1 MKSLLRR
8 ATERLGIHRRTRR
21 ILVDSRTPVNAEM
34 VLPIVRAMSADA
46 RVTFAFTAS
55 EERGRLR
62 EIHAAL
68 PDGSRIID
76 PRWAVLRKWDIY
88 LTSDFMWV
96 PLPRGTARVQMF
108 HGVAGKYGFDAPTES
123 LRCWDRL
130 FFINERRLRN
140 VVASGALTAGDGRA
154 RVIGMPKLDSLVD
167 GSLQADRLVDVLGL
181 TPGLPTVL
189 YAPTWSPESSLN
201 RMGIELVEH
210 LRSLP
215 INLLIKL
222 HDRSCDP
229 RVQYSGGVDWRARLA
244 PLLVARRVVLYD
256 LPNVVPCLAVADVMV
271 TDHSSAGFEYL
282 LRDRPIV
289 RFHLPALIELAR
301 VHPDY
306 VSLLADVSINVMTA
320 AAAADA
326 VSSALASPSLGSPA
340 RRRVAKELF
349 YRPGGATMRAVQE
362 LYDLLELVPDPACL
376 KTPAS
381 QPCAQLA

>member
-1 MKSLLRR
+1 MKSLLRH
-8 ATERLGIHRRTRR
+8 AAERLGIGPRQRR
-21 ILVDSRTPVNAEM
+21 ILVDSRTPVNTEM
-34 VLPIVRAMSADA
+34 VLPIVRAMSADT

-55 EERGRLR
+55 EEPRRVR

-68 PDGSRIID
+68 PLGSHLVD
-76 PRWAVLRKWDIY
+76 PRWAALHKWDVY
-88 LTSDFMWV
+88 LTSDFMWL

-140 VVASGALTAGDGRA
+140 VVASGALTAGEGGA

-167 GSLQADRLVDVLGL
+167 GSLQADRLIDALGL

-201 RMGIELVEH
+201 RMGIDLVER
-210 LRSLP
+210 LRTLP
-215 INLLIKL
+215 INLVIKL

-244 PLLVARRVVLYD
+244 PLLVARRVLLYD
-256 LPNVVPCLAVADVMV
+256 LPNVVPCLAVADLMV

-289 RFHLPALIELAR
+289 RLDLPALIALAR

-306 VSLLADVSINVMTA
+306 VSLLAGVSINVGTA
-320 AAAADA
+320 AAAAGAVIDA
-326 VSSALASPSLGSPA
+326 LPSSNRGSPA
-340 RRRVAKELF
+340 RRRVAEELF
-349 YRPGGATMRAVQE
+349 YRPGTATMRAVQE
-362 LYDLLELVPDPACL
+362 LYDLLELVPHPACL
-376 KTPAS
+376 KRPAS